1 MKERW
6 LDDLKKKMEGH
17 KETSPEH
24 LWNAID
30 QELFSKKEAKIIPL
44 LSELNGKSKEEKRFQ
59 KRQKRR
65 QIMRVAASA
74 VVLITAG
81 FTFYTNNKQTTVID
95 STITDSQ
102 IQPEKKLPEKKL
114 PETDEYELINPASE
128 SALTKTMPEKK
139 NVIINKSKIRSTYSS
154 IDSDEHPTF
163 DYVYEKREVTET
175 LPDEKSDNLSQD
187 TSNRQ
192 IAVHETMMIQNG
204 NKGTDDLVVA
214 TFSDEKQPSITED
227 SILRPPQKKW
237 SLGLLSGQFSSNST
251 QQVNG
256 YAMMNGDPMDA
267 TVDSEG
273 NYTEDPLNNIIVGN
287 QEKQVET
294 KIRHK
299 TPVRMGVSL
308 YYPLG
313 NKWALNTGITYTKL
327 SSELVSGSAAYRY
340 NSRQQ
345 LHYIG
350 VPLQLNYT
358 IWSAGRLTT
367 YANVG
372 VHVEKVVYG
381 TLKTDYIVDSVL
393 QESTLEKIRSKTIQT
408 SLNAGLGVNYSITD
422 HVGIYFE
429 PGIRY
434 HFDDKSTVYT
444 IYKDKPLNFNV
455 QFGLR
460 LNIRK

>member
-44 LSELNGKSKEEKRFQ
+44 LSELNGKSKKEKRFQ
-59 KRQKRR
+59 KRQKRK
-65 QIMRVAASA
+65 QIIRVAASV

-81 FTFYTNNKQTTVID
+81 FTFYTNNKQITIIH

-102 IQPEKKLPEKKL
+102 IQPEKKLPE
-114 PETDEYELINPASE
+114 TGEYELINPTSE
-128 SALTKTMPEKK
+128 SALTKTIPEKK
-139 NVIINKSKIRSTYSS
+139 NVIINKSKIGSTHYSQYP
-154 IDSDEHPTF
+154 DEHPTF
-163 DYVYEKREVTET
+163 DYVYGKREVIEP
-175 LPDEKSDNLSQD
+175 LPDEKSDNPSQD
-187 TSNRQ
+187 TSDQQ
-192 IAVHETMMIQNG
+192 IAGHETMMIQNG
-204 NKGTDDLVVA
+204 NNGTEDLVIT
-214 TFSDEKQPSITED
+214 TFSDEKQSLMTED
-227 SILRPPQKKW
+227 SVLRTPQKKW

-251 QQVNG
+251 QQVSG

-313 NKWALNTGITYTKL
+313 NRWAVNTGITYTKL

-367 YANVG
+367 YANMG

>member
-1 MKERW
+1 MISENITEQQLVQRLFSKDRAAWKEFYDSYSAGLTYVCMRYIKEPEDVRDVLQNSFVKMFHAIDTFQYKGKGALKAWSTRIVINESLQQLKSISKFEKVNTPENLPNEEEEENPDLMDIPESDILEMIRLSLPDGYRTVFNLYTVKKRYFMKERW

-59 KRQKRR
+59 KRQKKENR
-65 QIMRVAASA
+65 SS
-74 VVLITAG
+74 VLQRPDFCGTS
-81 FTFYTNNKQTTVID
+81 F
-95 STITDSQ
+95 
-102 IQPEKKLPEKKL
+102 L
-114 PETDEYELINPASE
+114 LIP
-128 SALTKTMPEKK
+128 
-139 NVIINKSKIRSTYSS
+139 
-154 IDSDEHPTF
+154 
-163 DYVYEKREVTET
+163 
-175 LPDEKSDNLSQD
+175 
-187 TSNRQ
+187 
-192 IAVHETMMIQNG
+192 
-204 NKGTDDLVVA
+204 
-214 TFSDEKQPSITED
+214 
-227 SILRPPQKKW
+227 
-237 SLGLLSGQFSSNST
+237 T
-251 QQVNG
+251 QQVSG

-313 NKWALNTGITYTKL
+313 NRWAVNTGITYTKL

-358 IWSAGRLTT
+358 IWSAGRFTT
-367 YANVG
+367 YANMG

-381 TLKTDYIVDSVL
+381 TLKTIILWIVFYRKVL
-393 QESTLEKIRSKTIQT
+393 LRRSDQKRIQT
-408 SLNAGLGVNYSITD
+408 SLMQIKG
-422 HVGIYFE
+422 
-429 PGIRY
+429 
-434 HFDDKSTVYT
+434 
-444 IYKDKPLNFNV
+444 
-455 QFGLR
+455 
-460 LNIRK
+460 